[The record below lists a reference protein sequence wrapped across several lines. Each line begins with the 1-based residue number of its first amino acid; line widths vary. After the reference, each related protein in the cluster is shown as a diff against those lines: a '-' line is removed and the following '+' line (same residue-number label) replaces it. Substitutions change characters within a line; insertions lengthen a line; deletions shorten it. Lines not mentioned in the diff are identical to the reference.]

1 MTRLHFL
8 WMTLCMTH
16 MTHMCISIFDIL
28 FDSVR
33 LTLLLTFSV
42 CCSLCVVLSMLFS
55 LYVVGGRSCGSFE
68 RGAGVN
74 RGGAGR
80 RIFDDTKRL

>member
-1 MTRLHFL
+1 M
-8 WMTLCMTH
+8 
-16 MTHMCISIFDIL
+16 
-28 FDSVR
+28 FDSLVNI
-33 LTLLLTFSV
+33 L
-42 CCSLCVVLSMLFS
+42 CGSLCVALSMLFS
-55 LYVVGGRSCGSFE
+55 LFGVALSIYGVGGRSCGSFE